1 MKSTFALKLV
11 TFLAVIAMLGA
22 CATGPKAPRM
32 VLNIDAASSI
42 NPDLNRRPSPVVLY
56 LYTLKGN
63 SIFNNARFVE
73 LYTNHKDVLGVDF
86 LGVEEIEVSPGE
98 TLNLVQRELPE
109 ETRHIG
115 VVAAFRDIDNATW
128 RGSVDIKPGEKFDL
142 NIHLENLTV
151 LVEKH

>member
-1 MKSTFALKLV
+1 MNSTLPLKFFAIV
-11 TFLAVIAMLGA
+11 AVFITLSA
-22 CATGPKAPRM
+22 CATGPKPPRM

-42 NPDLNRRPSPVVLY
+42 NPDLNARPSPVVLFI
-56 LYTLKGN
+56 YTLKGD

-86 LGVEEIEVSPGE
+86 LGVEEMAISPGE

-109 ETRHIG
+109 DTRHIG
-115 VVAAFRDIDNATW
+115 VVAAFRDIDEATW

-142 NIHLENLTV
+142 DIRLEKLTV
-151 LVEKH
+151 MVEKH